1 MRQASRKPIVLL
13 TGASGFI
20 GRNIAEA
27 ITARG
32 ETDLRVLARPTTVLP
47 ESSKASIY
55 VGDITDSDSLNSA
68 LAGADTIVNAA
79 TYTGADALTATRV
92 NSDGTRN
99 LLEAAARNG
108 VSRFIQIST
117 TSVYGTGPHR
127 GEGTSL
133 PYAPESVASRS
144 RASAE
149 QLVIDAGGSVIR
161 TGLVYGPGDKWF
173 IPALIRMATVLGG
186 PVGDGS
192 SKLSVIDVGH
202 LGQLI
207 SVLAGT
213 DSGTEISGPFHA
225 AEPEPVS
232 VARLLLY
239 IQDKI
244 TGPQWSASTD
254 FEGSLTLLLRSGF
267 TSHQAALLSQDHW
280 YQSEL
285 LWALTGLNP
294 PVFTITAEA
303 ALWYRRFTLRSLQEL
318 SG

>member
-1 MRQASRKPIVLL
+1 MKKGSRKPIVLL

-20 GRNIAEA
+20 GRSILEA

-32 ETDLRVLARPTTVLP
+32 ENDLRILARPTTVLP
-47 ESSKASIY
+47 ESRKASIY
-55 VGDITDSDSLNSA
+55 VGDITDVDSLNSA
-68 LAGADTIVNAA
+68 IAGADTIVNAA
-79 TYTGADALTATRV
+79 TYTGADALTATEV
-92 NSDGTRN
+92 NSDGTGN
-99 LLEAAARNG
+99 LLDAAARNS

-133 PYAPESVASRS
+133 PYAPESAASRS

-149 QLVIDAGGSVIR
+149 RLVLNAGGSVIR
-161 TGLVYGPGDKWF
+161 TGLIYGQGDKWF
-173 IPALIRMATVLGG
+173 IPALIRMAAVVGG

-207 SVLAGT
+207 SALVGPGLGAG
-213 DSGTEISGPFHA
+213 ISGPFHA

-232 VARLLLY
+232 VERLLLE

-244 TGPQWSASTD
+244 TGPLGSASTD
-254 FEGSLTLLLRSGF
+254 FERSLILLLQSGF

-280 YQSEL
+280 YESDR

-294 PVFTITAEA
+294 PAFTISAEA
-303 ALWYRRFTLRSLQEL
+303 ALWYRRFTKRY
-318 SG
+318 

>member
-1 MRQASRKPIVLL
+1 MKKGSRKPIVLL

-20 GRNIAEA
+20 GRSILEA

-32 ETDLRVLARPTTVLP
+32 ENDLRILARPTTVLP

-55 VGDITDSDSLNSA
+55 VGDITDVDSLNSA
-68 LAGADTIVNAA
+68 LPGADTIVNAA
-79 TYTGADALTATRV
+79 TYTGADATTATEV
-92 NSDGTRN
+92 NSDGTGN
-99 LLEAAARNG
+99 LLDAAARNS

-133 PYAPESVASRS
+133 PYAPESAASRS

-149 QLVIDAGGSVIR
+149 RLVLNAGGSVIR
-161 TGLVYGPGDKWF
+161 TGLIYGQGDKWF
-173 IPALIRMATVLGG
+173 IPALIRMATVVGG

-192 SKLSVIDVGH
+192 TKLSVIDVGH

-207 SVLAGT
+207 AALIGPGLGVG
-213 DSGTEISGPFHA
+213 ISGPFHA

-232 VARLLLY
+232 VARLLLD

-244 TGPQWSASTD
+244 TGPLGSASTD
-254 FEGSLTLLLRSGF
+254 FERSLILLLQSGF
-267 TSHQAALLSQDHW
+267 TCHQAALLSQDHW
-280 YQSEL
+280 YESDR
-285 LWALTGLNP
+285 LWALTGLKP
-294 PVFTITAEA
+294 RAFTISAEA
-303 ALWYRRFTLRSLQEL
+303 ALWYRHFTKRY
-318 SG
+318 